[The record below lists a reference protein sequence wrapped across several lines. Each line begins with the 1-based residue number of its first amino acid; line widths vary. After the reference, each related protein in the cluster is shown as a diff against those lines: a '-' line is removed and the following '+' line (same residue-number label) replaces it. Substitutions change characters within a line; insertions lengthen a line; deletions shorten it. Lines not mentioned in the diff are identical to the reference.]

1 MRLSY
6 DLQKTSKDKS
16 QLCSLF
22 PQNAEVNRKGLH
34 FGINNYDCV
43 SERDILDQIVG
54 KLPR

>member
-54 KLPR
+54 K